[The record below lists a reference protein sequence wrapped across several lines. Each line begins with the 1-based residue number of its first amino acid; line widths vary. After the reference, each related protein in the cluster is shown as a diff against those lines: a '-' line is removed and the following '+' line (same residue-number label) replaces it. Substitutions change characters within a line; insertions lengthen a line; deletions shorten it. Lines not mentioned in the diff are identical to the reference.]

1 MPASLAWSSTCPR
14 RRRTRCCRS
23 STAARCACA
32 PKCLARHRLSGARRS
47 YIVAAIRVAESNRF
61 DEATMLQSR
70 ATSWKPSV
78 KRSGRRSR
86 SPFVRSVKGER
97 PMSRSTPI
105 VVCLVLLTAFAVW
118 GLVETPVAEA
128 QKKIV
133 NIAAKEPDTLDP
145 HSSTLGQ
152 SQAISRFMF
161 RGLTRFA
168 IKDGKVTTAEV
179 EPDLAESWTLS
190 PEGTIWTFKLRKGV
204 QFHKGFGELTAE
216 DVKFSFERQI
226 NKAPGTRYGVNLDV
240 IKSIEVVNPHTVQ
253 IALKS
258 FDPIFLLRMVGYQNG
273 YIISKKAVEKLGDQ
287 FKWSP
292 VGTGPFYFERH
303 TPREKIVLKA
313 FDKFYAGRPQI
324 DEVHWYDVPE
334 DATKLIGLEKGTF
347 DLLYPEAVT
356 ADFADQVKKMGAV
369 IDRRGP
375 GGQERFYINMTKAPF
390 DDVRVRK
397 AFMHAIDRKAIKET
411 MYPGGLARLAT
422 SCLPPGYFGHIPMEF
437 PEYNPELAKKLLA
450 EAGHPNGFTI
460 KNYFISRSFFYPKV
474 LTLAQEQLRKVGI
487 IVELQ
492 LVDHATFHENIRKNL
507 DPFVLYGGTRITDAD
522 PWLSLF
528 FDSKEIPDPATGNNG
543 TNFAH
548 YRAMD
553 DLLTAGR
560 VERDVKKRAAI
571 YHEAQKRLQKDLVC
585 LPISDVPGQWAR
597 NPKRVS
603 TPFDPEYGEFSL
615 HYSYNYPELLK
626 VMK

>member
-1 MPASLAWSSTCPR
+1 MLESRSAW
-14 RRRTRCCRS
+14 RS
-23 STAARCACA
+23 SKTSRVLPGRASRVPVARP
-32 PKCLARHRLSGARRS
+32 PKEEKSMAQPLRLCL
-47 YIVAAIRVAESNRF
+47 F
-61 DEATMLQSR
+61 
-70 ATSWKPSV
+70 
-78 KRSGRRSR
+78 
-86 SPFVRSVKGER
+86 
-97 PMSRSTPI
+97 
-105 VVCLVLLTAFAVW
+105 VLLALVSTLGVV
-118 GLVETPVAEA
+118 GLIAPPPAEA
-128 QKKIV
+128 QKKIL

-168 IKDGKVTTAEV
+168 IKDGKVTTSEV

-190 PEGTIWTFKLRKGV
+190 PEGTIWTFKLKKGV
-204 QFHKGFGELTAE
+204 QFHKNFGEMTAE

-226 NKAPGTRYGVNLDV
+226 NKTPGTRYGVNLEV
-240 IKSIEVVNPHTVQ
+240 IKSIEVVNPYTLQ
-253 IALKS
+253 ITLNA
-258 FDPIFLLRMVGYQNG
+258 FDPIFLLRMVGYQQG
-273 YIISKKAVEKLGDQ
+273 YIVSKKAAQDHEK
-287 FKWSP
+287 FKWNP
-292 VGTGPFYFERH
+292 IGTGPFYFERH
-303 TPREKIVLKA
+303 SPREKVVLKA
-313 FDKFYAGRPQI
+313 FDKFVGGRPQI
-324 DEVHWYDVPE
+324 DEVNWFDVPE

-347 DLLYPEAVT
+347 DLLYPEIVT
-356 ADFADQVKKMGAV
+356 ADFADQVKKMGSI

-375 GGQERFYINMTKAPF
+375 GGQERFYINMTAKPF
-390 DDVRVRK
+390 DDIRVRR

-411 MYPGGLARLAT
+411 MYPGDLAKLAS
-422 SCLPPGYFGHIPMEF
+422 SCVPPGYFGHVPMKF

-460 KNYFISRSFFYPKV
+460 KNYFISKSFFYPKV
-474 LTLAQEQLRKVGI
+474 LTLAQEQLKKVGI

-492 LVDHATFHENIRKNL
+492 VVEHATFHENIRKNL

-528 FDSKEIPDPATGNNG
+528 FDSREIPDPATGNKG

-548 YRAMD
+548 YRAID
-553 DLLTAGR
+553 DLLAAGR

-571 YHEAQKRLQKDLVC
+571 YAEAQKRLQKDLVC
-585 LPISDVPGQWAR
+585 LPISDVPNQWAR

-626 VMK
+626 VLN

>member
-1 MPASLAWSSTCPR
+1 MSSPIRSRCLFSLATVL
-14 RRRTRCCRS
+14 T
-23 STAARCACA
+23 TLVVLGF
-32 PKCLARHRLSGARRS
+32 LALADPP
-47 YIVAAIRVAESNRF
+47 A
-61 DEATMLQSR
+61 
-70 ATSWKPSV
+70 
-78 KRSGRRSR
+78 
-86 SPFVRSVKGER
+86 
-97 PMSRSTPI
+97 
-105 VVCLVLLTAFAVW
+105 
-118 GLVETPVAEA
+118 AEA
-128 QKKIV
+128 QRKKV
-133 NIAAKEPDTLDP
+133 LNVAAKEPDTLDP

-168 IKDGKVTTAEV
+168 VKDGKVTTSEV

-190 PEGTIWTFKLRKGV
+190 PDGMLWTFKLKKGV
-204 QFHKGFGELTAE
+204 QFHKGFGEMTAE

-226 NKAPGTRYGVNLDV
+226 NKTPGTRYGVNLDV
-240 IKSIEVVNPHTVQ
+240 IKSIEIIDPHTVQ

-258 FDPIFLLRMVGYQNG
+258 FDAIFLLRMVGYQQG
-273 YIISKKAVEKLGDQ
+273 YVVSKKAATDHDK

-313 FDKFYAGRPQI
+313 FDKFTGGKPQI
-324 DEVHWYDVPE
+324 DEVHWFDVPE

-347 DLLYPEAVT
+347 DVLYPEAVT

-375 GGQERFYINMTKAPF
+375 GSQERFYINMAAKPF
-390 DDVRVRK
+390 DDIRVRK

-422 SCLPPGYFGHIPMEF
+422 SCIPPGYFGHVPMQF
-437 PEYNPELAKKLLA
+437 PEHNPALAKKLLA
-450 EAGHPNGFTI
+450 EAGHPNGLTI
-460 KNYFISRSFFYPKV
+460 KNYFISKSFFYPKV
-474 LTLAQEQLRKVGI
+474 MTLAQEQLKQVGI
-487 IVELQ
+487 NVEVQ
-492 LVDHATFHENIRKNL
+492 VVEHATFHENIRKNL
-507 DPFVLYGGTRITDAD
+507 NPFVLYGGTRLPDAD
-522 PWLSLF
+522 HWLSLF
-528 FDSKEIPDPATGNNG
+528 FDSKEIPDPGTGNKG

-548 YRAMD
+548 YRGMD
-553 DLLTAGR
+553 DLLAAGR
-560 VERDVKKRAAI
+560 VERDQKKRAAI
-571 YHEAQKRLQKDLVC
+571 YAETQKRMERDLVC
-585 LPISDVPGQWAR
+585 LPISDVPNQWPR

-626 VMK
+626 IIN

>member
-1 MPASLAWSSTCPR
+1 MLGSALMTAVSLRCTSQRRPPCSRRHPEQRGNPMPTL
-14 RRRTRCCRS
+14 
-23 STAARCACA
+23 
-32 PKCLARHRLSGARRS
+32 L
-47 YIVAAIRVAESNRF
+47 
-61 DEATMLQSR
+61 
-70 ATSWKPSV
+70 
-78 KRSGRRSR
+78 RSR
-86 SPFVRSVKGER
+86 PSL
-97 PMSRSTPI
+97 
-105 VVCLVLLTAFAVW
+105 VVVALLATVTAFGLLVLAGPPPA
-118 GLVETPVAEA
+118 AA
-128 QKKIV
+128 KKKV
-133 NIAAKEPDTLDP
+133 LNIAAKEPDTLDP
-145 HSSTLGQ
+145 HTSILGQ
-152 SQAISRFMF
+152 TQAIVRFMY

-190 PEGTIWTFKLRKGV
+190 PDGTLWTFKLRKGV

-216 DVKFSFERQI
+216 DVKFSFERQM
-226 NKAPGTRYGVNLDV
+226 KRAPGTRFGVNLDV
-240 IKSIEVVNPHTVQ
+240 IKSIEVIDPYTVQ
-253 IALKS
+253 IQLKA
-258 FDPIFLLRMVGYQNG
+258 FDPIFLLRMVGYQQG
-273 YIISKKAVEKLGDQ
+273 YILSKKAVEKLGDQ
-287 FKWSP
+287 YRWNP

-303 TPREKIVLKA
+303 VPRERVVLKA
-313 FDKFYAGRPQI
+313 FDQYYGGRPQI
-324 DEVHWYDVPE
+324 DEIDWFDVPE

-375 GGQERFYINMTKAPF
+375 GGQERFYINMTKPPF
-390 DDVRVRK
+390 DDIRVRK

-411 MYPGGLARLAT
+411 MYPGDLARLAN
-422 SCLPPGYFGHIPMEF
+422 SCVPPGYFGHIPMEF

-450 EAGHPNGFTI
+450 EAGYPNGFTI
-460 KNYFISRSFFYPKV
+460 KNFFISKSFFYPKV
-474 LTLAQEQLRKVGI
+474 LTLAQEQLKKVGI

-492 LVDHATFHENIRKNL
+492 VVEHATYHENIRKNL

-528 FDSKEIPDPATGNNG
+528 FDSREIPDPATGNKG

-548 YRAMD
+548 YKGID
-553 DLLTAGR
+553 DLLHAGR

-571 YHEAQKRLQKDLVC
+571 YAEAQKRLQKDLVC

-603 TPFDPEYGEFSL
+603 TPFDPDYGEYSL
-615 HYSYNYPELLK
+615 HYGYNYPEMLK
-626 VMK
+626 VID